1 MTVPRRPLTA
11 VSFASAAVLSLSM
24 LTAGC
29 ARTTEDRLHAA
40 DELVFKRDY
49 AEAAKLYEA
58 VVVEASSASDAE
70 AEEVA
75 AVRARALF
83 ALARVRRHYL
93 ADPEGALRA
102 YRALADQDGG
112 TELAFEAR
120 RDMVGLLRDRMGDL
134 ERASAELTALVEAYT
149 HRPEIPA
156 LRLELARLAMQVG
169 RYVAVRAQAEKI
181 LAGPADEATRR
192 EARLLLGSAHVLAE
206 EPGEALEVFGALA
219 LENVDAP
226 TRERV
231 RFEIARC
238 LEMMG
243 RLDEALVAYDEA
255 LAVARDRSV
264 IEMRAARVRA
274 KLAHAKTAATKV
286 GATSIRH

>member
-1 MTVPRRPLTA
+1 MVSALSISLTMTVG
-11 VSFASAAVLSLSM
+11 
-24 LTAGC
+24 GC

-49 AEAAKLYEA
+49 QAAAKLYEA
-58 VVVEASSASDAE
+58 VVVESSDTDPDA
-70 AEEVA
+70 A
-75 AVRARALF
+75 AVRSRALF

-102 YRALADQDGG
+102 YRTLAEQDGG
-112 TELAFEAR
+112 SELAFEAR

-134 ERASAELTALVEAYT
+134 ERASAELTSLVEAYT
-149 HRPEIPA
+149 HRPEIPT

-181 LAGPADEATRR
+181 LEGPADAATRR

-206 EPGEALEVFGALA
+206 EPSEALEVFGALA
-219 LENVDAP
+219 REDVDAP
-226 TRERV
+226 TQERV

-243 RLDEALVAYDEA
+243 RLDEALAAYDEA
-255 LAVARDRSV
+255 AEVAKDPSV
-264 IEMRAARVRA
+264 IELRSARVRA
-274 KLAHAKTAATKV
+274 KLARS
-286 GATSIRH
+286 ATSIRH